1 MPAQTHS
8 FQSEE
13 EVLRFQK
20 HVLRFIARLDQ
31 ASPDNNECLFLSNN
45 RTVRRQLVTVEA
57 TSPRTLDEFNRYL
70 RAQSSMGHA
79 NIADAV

>member
-57 TSPRTLDEFNRYL
+57 TSSGTLEAFNRYL
-70 RAQSSMGHA
+70 RNESAAHDS
-79 NIADAV
+79 NVADAV